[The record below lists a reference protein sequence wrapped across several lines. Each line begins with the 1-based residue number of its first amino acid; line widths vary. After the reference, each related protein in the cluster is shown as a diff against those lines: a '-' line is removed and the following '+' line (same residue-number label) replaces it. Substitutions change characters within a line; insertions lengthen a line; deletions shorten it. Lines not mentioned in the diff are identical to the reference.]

1 MKSAMEMNQPLVQMQ
16 GIVKR
21 FPGVVALGGVDF
33 DLQPGEVHVLLGENG
48 AGKSTLIKILAGV
61 YTKDEGRIF
70 IQGQEV
76 HDLTPKKA
84 QETGI
89 RVIYQEFNLMPFFS
103 VAENLFMG
111 REPLRDKTLR
121 LIDWNRVYQESEEV
135 LKRLNCPISPRKMVR
150 DLSVAEKQLVEIAR
164 ALSVDSKIIVM
175 DEPTSALS
183 LHEIDKLFQ
192 IIHLLKQKG
201 VGIIY
206 ISHRLEEINRVGDR
220 VTVLRD
226 GHSVGTR
233 KVGETNI
240 DELIKMMVGREL
252 KSKYPYEKREI
263 PDEVVLQIKNLTSR
277 GKFQNVNLSLR
288 RGEILGVS
296 GLVGAGRTELARSIM
311 GLDPIEA
318 GTVKIFGEEI
328 HPKSPR
334 NMIRRGLGVL
344 PEDRKGQG
352 VTLVLPLIQN
362 VTMVALRRIL
372 RGLFLSLGLERKLA
386 AEYVRRLNIMTPSLK
401 TQVMYLSGGN
411 QQKVVL
417 AKWLFSQARILIF
430 DEPTR
435 GIDVG
440 SKFEV
445 HQIMMNLVKEG
456 NSIIM
461 ISSELPEILGMSD
474 RILVMR
480 EGRMTAELNRE
491 EATQE
496 KILRYAMVEA
506 EGGSSAQTE
515 GGNV

>member
-1 MKSAMEMNQPLVQMQ
+1 MKMGVEMNQLLVQMQ

-21 FPGVVALGGVDF
+21 FPGVQALGGVDF
-33 DLQPGEVHVLLGENG
+33 DLRPGEVHVLLGENG

-61 YTKDEGRIF
+61 YSKDEGRIF

-76 HDLTPKKA
+76 HHLTPKMA
-84 QETGI
+84 QDLGI
-89 RVIYQEFNLMPFFS
+89 RVIYQEFNLMPYFT

-111 REPLRDKTLR
+111 REPLRNGR
-121 LIDWNRVYQESEEV
+121 LIDWKKVYKEAQEI
-135 LKRLNCPISPRKMVR
+135 LDRLDCPVSPRRLVR
-150 DLSVAEKQLVEIAR
+150 DLSVADKQMVEIAR
-164 ALSVDSKIIVM
+164 ALSVDSRVIVM

-183 LHEIDKLFQ
+183 MHEIEKLFQ

-226 GHSVGTR
+226 GHWVGTR
-233 KVGETNI
+233 KVGETNV

-252 KSKYPYEKREI
+252 KAKYPYEKREI
-263 PDEVVLQIKNLTSR
+263 KDEVVLQVKNFTSR
-277 GKFQNVNLSLR
+277 GQFQNINLSLR
-288 RGEILGVS
+288 RGEILGIA
-296 GLVGAGRTELARSIM
+296 GLVGAGRTELARAIM
-311 GLDPIEA
+311 GLDPIDE
-318 GTVKIFGEEI
+318 GTVEIFGKEI
-328 HPKSPR
+328 RPKAPR
-334 NMIRRGLGVL
+334 NMIQHGLGLL

-352 VTLVLPLIQN
+352 VTQVLPLIQN
-362 VTMVALRRIL
+362 ITIVALHRVFKK
-372 RGLFLSLGLERKLA
+372 LFINFGLERKLVTD
-386 AEYVRRLNIMTPSLK
+386 YVQKLNIATPSLQ

-411 QQKVVL
+411 QQKIVV
-417 AKWLFSQARILIF
+417 AKWLFSQGKILIF

-445 HQIMMNLVKEG
+445 HQIMMNLVKDG

-474 RILVMR
+474 RILVMQ
-480 EGRMTAELNRE
+480 EGRLTGELKRE

-496 KILRYAMVEA
+496 KILRYAMVE
-506 EGGSSAQTE
+506 EVTE
-515 GGNV
+515 GSATKREEAHA

>member
-1 MKSAMEMNQPLVQMQ
+1 MEMNQPLVQMQ

-61 YTKDEGRIF
+61 YRADEGRIL

-76 HDLTPKKA
+76 RDLTPKQA
-84 QETGI
+84 QEKGI

-111 REPLRDKTLR
+111 REPLGNKTLR
-121 LIDWNRVYQESEEV
+121 LIDWNQVYRESEEV
-135 LKRLNCPISPRKMVR
+135 LKRLDCPISPRKMVR
-150 DLSVAEKQLVEIAR
+150 DLSVAEKQLVEIAK
-164 ALSVDSKIIVM
+164 ALSVDSRIIVM

-201 VGIIY
+201 VGIVY
-206 ISHRLEEINRVGDR
+206 ISHRLEEIGKVGDR

-233 KVGETNI
+233 NVNETNI

-252 KSKYPYEKREI
+252 KAKYPWEKREI
-263 PDEVVLQIKNLTSR
+263 KEEVVLRVKNFTSR
-277 GKFQNVNLSLR
+277 GKFEKINFSLR
-288 RGEILGVS
+288 RGEILGIS
-296 GLVGAGRTELARSIM
+296 GLVGAGRTELARAIM
-311 GLDPIEA
+311 GVDPLDE
-318 GTVKIFGEEI
+318 GTVEI
-328 HPKSPR
+328 LGKELHPRSPR
-334 NMIRRGLGVL
+334 DMIRRGLGVL
-344 PEDRKGQG
+344 PEDRKEQG
-352 VTLVLPLIQN
+352 VTQVLPMIQN
-362 VTMVALRRIL
+362 VTIVALHRVFKR
-372 RGLFLSLGLERKLA
+372 LFLHFGLENKLVSD
-386 AEYVRRLNIMTPSLK
+386 YVQKLNIATPGLK

-411 QQKVVL
+411 QQKVVV
-417 AKWLFSQARILIF
+417 AKWLFSQVKILIF

-445 HQIMMNLVKEG
+445 HQIMMNLVKDG
-456 NSIIM
+456 NAIIM

-480 EGRMTAELNRE
+480 EGRLTGELERE
-491 EATQE
+491 QATQE
-496 KILRYAMVEA
+496 KILRYAMVEEVMEGTA
-506 EGGSSAQTE
+506 AKREGGHA
-515 GGNV
+515 

>member
-1 MKSAMEMNQPLVQMQ
+1 MAMETSQSLVQMQ

-33 DLQPGEVHVLLGENG
+33 DVQPGEVHVLLGENG

-61 YTKDEGRIF
+61 YSKDEGRIF
-70 IQGQEV
+70 VQGQEV
-76 HDLTPKKA
+76 HHLTPKMA
-84 QETGI
+84 QDLGI
-89 RVIYQEFNLMPFFS
+89 RVIYQEFNLMPYFT

-111 REPLRDKTLR
+111 REPLRNGR
-121 LIDWNRVYQESEEV
+121 LIDWKKVYKEAQEI
-135 LKRLNCPISPRKMVR
+135 LDRLDCPVSPRRLVR
-150 DLSVAEKQLVEIAR
+150 DLSVADKQMVEIAR
-164 ALSVDSKIIVM
+164 ALSVDSRIIVM

-183 LHEIDKLFQ
+183 MHEIDKLFQ

-233 KVGETNI
+233 KVDETNI
-240 DELIKMMVGREL
+240 DELIKMMVGREM
-252 KSKYPYEKREI
+252 KSKYPYENREI
-263 PDEVVLQIKNLTSR
+263 PDEVVLRVKNFTSR
-277 GKFQNVNLSLR
+277 GKFENVNFSLR
-288 RGEILGVS
+288 RGEILGIS
-296 GLVGAGRTELARSIM
+296 GLVGAGRTELARAIM
-311 GLDPIEA
+311 GLDPVGEGA
-318 GTVKIFGEEI
+318 VEIFGEGI
-328 HPKSPR
+328 RPKSPR
-334 NMIRRGLGVL
+334 SMIRRGLGVL

-352 VTLVLPLIQN
+352 VTLVLPLVQN
-362 VTMVALRRIL
+362 VTIVALHRVL
-372 RGLFLSLGLERKLA
+372 RGLFLSLGLEKKLA
-386 AEYVRRLNIMTPSLK
+386 TDYVKQLNIITPSLK
-401 TQVMYLSGGN
+401 TQVMSLSGGN

-417 AKWLFSQARILIF
+417 AKWLFSQAKVLIF

-480 EGRMTAELNRE
+480 EGRLTAELKRE

-506 EGGSSAQTE
+506 EGEGSARMEVSNA
-515 GGNV
+515 

>member
-1 MKSAMEMNQPLVQMQ
+1 MGVETNQLLVQMQ

-21 FPGVVALGGVDF
+21 FPGVVALAGVDF

-61 YTKDEGRIF
+61 YSKDEGRIF

-76 HDLTPKKA
+76 QDLTPKQA
-84 QETGI
+84 QAMGI
-89 RVIYQEFNLMPFFS
+89 RVIYQEFNQMPFVS
-103 VAENLFMG
+103 VAENLFLG
-111 REPLRDKTLR
+111 REPLRDEKLR
-121 LIDWNRVYQESEEV
+121 LIDWKKVYTESDEI
-135 LKRLNCPISPRKMVR
+135 LKRLDCPVSPRRIVR
-150 DLSVAEKQLVEIAR
+150 DLSVAERQMVEIAK
-164 ALSVDSKIIVM
+164 ALSVDSRIIVM

-183 LHEIDKLFQ
+183 LHEIEKLFQ

-226 GHSVGTR
+226 GRSVGIR

-252 KSKYPYEKREI
+252 KAKYPWEKREI
-263 PDEVVLQIKNLTSR
+263 QEEVVLRVKNFTSY
-277 GKFQNVNLSLR
+277 GKFEKINFSLR
-288 RGEILGVS
+288 RGEILSIS
-296 GLVGAGRTELARSIM
+296 GLVGAGRTELARAIM
-311 GLDPIEA
+311 GLDPIDE
-318 GTVKIFGEEI
+318 GTVEIFGEEI
-328 HPKSPR
+328 RPKSPR
-334 NMIRRGLGVL
+334 SMIRRGLGVL

-352 VTLVLPLIQN
+352 ITLVLPLIQN
-362 VTMVALRRIL
+362 ITIVALRRIL
-372 RGLFLSLGLERKLA
+372 RRFFLNMGLERKLA
-386 AEYVRRLNIMTPSLK
+386 GEYVRKLNIITPSLK

-417 AKWLFSQARILIF
+417 AKWLFSQAKVLIF

-480 EGRMTAELNRE
+480 EGRLTAELKRE

-506 EGGSSAQTE
+506 EGGSSTHME
-515 GGNV
+515 GRNV